1 MRLSTFTPQWKGTLL
16 FLSLAALL
24 CCSCSKEED
33 EPRPHVVLKSVE
45 LTDSR
50 NLTFRMLY
58 KLSVNLPEAGGPY
71 RSEDISFSGEAVNE
85 QETIL
90 DNKKLKND
98 LRQIYIEAGI
108 DADTVITGYLQN
120 RFTSIRITCDKLYR
134 EAAPGESLN
143 GYFAILGGFVY
154 QKGNRYHL
162 TRGDDMLN
170 SSILRMEDLLFPNGF
185 HVEIRQPPFK
195 ADRYTFY
202 IELTDLNGRSYKA
215 ELGTVDLIA
224 D

>member
-1 MRLSTFTPQWKGTLL
+1 MRLSTSTPQWKGTLL

-58 KLSVNLPEAGGPY
+58 NLSPYFPEAGPY
-71 RSEDISFSGEAVNE
+71 RSEDISFLGEAVNE

-90 DNKKLKND
+90 DNKRLKND
-98 LRQIYIEAGI
+98 FRQACIEAGI
-108 DADTVITGYLQN
+108 DADTVITGYLRN
-120 RFTSIRITCDKLYR
+120 RFTSIRITCDKPYR
-134 EAAPGESLN
+134 DAAPGENLH

-154 QKGNRYHL
+154 QKDKHYHL

-202 IELTDLNGRSYKA
+202 IELTDTDGRSYKA